1 MNVFQ
6 LNIHVNIYKII
17 IITYFETI
25 LYKFLMDQLL
35 LLLKTKSSIN
45 SNINK
50 LFLNERNSEEN
61 ITMKYY
67 YKRVFIYF

>member
-1 MNVFQ
+1 
-6 LNIHVNIYKII
+6 
-17 IITYFETI
+17 
-25 LYKFLMDQLL
+25 MDQLL

>member
-45 SNINK
+45 FNINK